1 MKPKRVIFWAVFGFC
16 AYQLFGYFKTHTDPD
31 VVTYKRFAKAVVDQN
46 DYVLKTTAEQ
56 NVFGNAGVLKASN
69 DKQLEGFEQIITY
82 YVINSHRKSP
92 DGRRAYIQAEQVTRV
107 NPEGID
113 SFWGKEV
120 IRIPH
125 TVELFRD
132 GDAWKIV
139 EFRAPVVTG

>member
-1 MKPKRVIFWAVFGFC
+1 MKPKRLIFWTVFGIC
-16 AYQLFGYFKTHTDPD
+16 AYQTFGYFKTHTDPD
-31 VVTYKRFAKAVVDQN
+31 VVAYKRFAKAVISQN
-46 DYVLKTTAEQ
+46 NYVLKTTAEHD
-56 NVFGNAGVLKASN
+56 VFGNANTLKASN

-92 DGRRAYIQAEQVTRV
+92 DGLRAFIQAEQVTRV

-113 SFWGKEV
+113 TFWGKEE

-139 EFRAPVVTG
+139 EFRAPEV